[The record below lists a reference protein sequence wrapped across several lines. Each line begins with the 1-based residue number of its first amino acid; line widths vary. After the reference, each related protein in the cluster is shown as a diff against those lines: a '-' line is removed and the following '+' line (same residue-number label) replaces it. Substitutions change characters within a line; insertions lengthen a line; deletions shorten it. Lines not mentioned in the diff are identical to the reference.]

1 MKHLKLVA
9 TLFWETETYLLA
21 TAMSATTSPHTPVYT
36 TPKITTENL
45 LFITSHLK
53 DFHKRRAIM
62 LFGVLHL
69 NPVQNG
75 GI

>member
-21 TAMSATTSPHTPVYT
+21 TATTPPLTPIYT

-53 DFHKRRAIM
+53 GFHKRRAIM
-62 LFGVLHL
+62 LFGVLYL

-75 GI
+75 GISN